1 MRLYHATLKSN
12 LDGIIEKGIDPSF
25 SKGAEQ
31 VIWLHTAGRREW
43 AILHTTQRHPCEV
56 DAVMIIAVNVPRSKL
71 RRRWRGLWST
81 TETNDPHGEHDFGSI
96 QLDGCLK
103 VFWKI
108 DDYSD
113 ASMDSGADDKL
124 NAYRVRV
131 IMLADEY

>member
-43 AILHTTQRHPCEV
+43 AILHTTQRHQCEV

-81 TETNDPHGEHDFGSI
+81 PETFKTFADFTDATEFAKTPI
-96 QLDGCLK
+96 
-103 VFWKI
+103 
-108 DDYSD
+108 
-113 ASMDSGADDKL
+113 A
-124 NAYRVRV
+124 
-131 IMLADEY
+131 

>member
-81 TETNDPHGEHDFGSI
+81 PETLKTFADFTDATEFAKTPI
-96 QLDGCLK
+96 
-103 VFWKI
+103 
-108 DDYSD
+108 
-113 ASMDSGADDKL
+113 A
-124 NAYRVRV
+124 
-131 IMLADEY
+131 

>member
-43 AILHTTQRHPCEV
+43 AMIITTQRHQCEV
-56 DAVMIIAVNVPRSKL
+56 SEVMIIAVEVPRSKL

-81 TETNDPHGEHDFGSI
+81 ALTIQTFHGFTDATEFAKTPI
-96 QLDGCLK
+96 
-103 VFWKI
+103 
-108 DDYSD
+108 
-113 ASMDSGADDKL
+113 A
-124 NAYRVRV
+124 
-131 IMLADEY
+131 